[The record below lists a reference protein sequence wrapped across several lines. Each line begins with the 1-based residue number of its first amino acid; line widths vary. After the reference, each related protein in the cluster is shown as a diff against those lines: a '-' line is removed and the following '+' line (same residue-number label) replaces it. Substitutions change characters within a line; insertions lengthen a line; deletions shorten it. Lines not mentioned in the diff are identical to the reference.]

1 MVEHTSHQTFQRSL
15 KEKQSTM
22 EDRQGGGKGLWGA
35 GEVAPP
41 VLGEFSVRP
50 QHFLMSVV
58 RVENPV
64 IATTQKATVT
74 DSCWSQAGC
83 IGYFLLHLE
92 TPAGISLLQTPSC

>member
-1 MVEHTSHQTFQRSL
+1 MVEHTSDQAFQRSL

-22 EDRQGGGKGLWGA
+22 EDRQGRGKGLWGV

-50 QHFLMSVV
+50 QHLLMSVV

-74 DSCWSQAGC
+74 DSYWSQAGC
-83 IGYFLLHLE
+83 VGYFLLH
-92 TPAGISLLQTPSC
+92 

>member
-1 MVEHTSHQTFQRSL
+1 
-15 KEKQSTM
+15 M
-22 EDRQGGGKGLWGA
+22 EDRQGGEKAYGG

-50 QHFLMSVV
+50 QHLMSVV

-92 TPAGISLLQTPSC
+92 NPTGISLLQTPSR